1 MVLHT
6 IQLVLE
12 LDEGTGIYT
21 VTSPDV
27 PGLVTEG
34 RTPEEITNNVQE
46 AIECLKE
53 GWQKHGIEV
62 PPALRAQKNERVK
75 KTQMLVMA

>member
-6 IQLVLE
+6 IQLELE
-12 LDEGTGIYT
+12 LDEASGIYT

-34 RTPEEITNNVQE
+34 RTPEEITSNVQE

-53 GWQKHGIEV
+53 GWQKHGIDI
-62 PPALRAQKNERVK
+62 PPALRSQENEKVK
-75 KTQMLVMA
+75 KAQMLVMA